1 MEWPQKCLQRE
12 NLNDMSMNFSASDSK
27 IHTNSP
33 LLLCGL
39 DIEKHHNDLW
49 RCSSPCKWIISCPHL
64 WSVRT
69 SNSILGVS
77 FVNWTNINLAD
88 HLKTS
93 NIWPISEYFDYWWP
107 LNWKTASRQS
117 QQFWFWLQWTQ
128 SSLHQ
133 NSQLCLDSVIQ
144 LNDHMAIN
152 GWKTH

>member
-69 SNSILGVS
+69 SIVGVS

-107 LNWKTASRQS
+107 LLLKNCISTEPAVLVLAAVDSEQPTSEQPTSEQPALLR
-117 QQFWFWLQWTQ
+117 
-128 SSLHQ
+128 
-133 NSQLCLDSVIQ
+133 LCYSIKWPYG
-144 LNDHMAIN
+144 N
-152 GWKTH
+152 